1 MSGRNSSR
9 GEESDEDS
17 SASSLFSYDFDGE
30 EDCGSHGVAAVYVA
44 VGSGSKID
52 AEASMDALMW
62 ALGNAAEPVR
72 RRSSSSSV
80 VVILVHVFPKIKF
93 VPSPLGMI
101 PISKVNQEQ
110 KDNHKTHERN
120 QRMQFL
126 QKFLDVCSA
135 SKVKAD
141 TLLIESDTE
150 AKAILDLIHI
160 CNIRKLVLGTPKA
173 NLRKMKWKKGK
184 STAKEIVKN
193 APEFCDIKI
202 ICEGKEVAME
212 EQMMTESSSSSERAT
227 LDDNQKPVHAGI
239 IQSQNDY
246 FRWMYHLRLRRH
258 YLPINLL
265 QSYHHRMTYSAMG
278 SRQRICLLMCC
289 LAIWVQS
296 NGSEAQLIYNTI
308 VQSGVDKGAVC
319 LDGSPPAYVLD
330 RGSGD
335 GANNWLVYVQGGG
348 WCINNTNYDTP
359 DNTLETCEH
368 RATGDLGSS
377 IAMKPFE
384 FNHSVYGNE
393 SSMSYFYNWNR
404 VILKYCDGASFV
416 GDADQPDP
424 VTKLYYRGA
433 RIFGVL
439 VRDLMEKGLKDAQN
453 VLLAGGSAGGIGV
466 MAHCDRF
473 RDLFPQNVR
482 VKCHIDSSIFL
493 HVKDPE
499 RAKFFEGLFG
509 NIVGLHKP
517 EKALPAECI
526 SKMGALSCFYPQN
539 LAKYVKTPLFIL
551 NSAQDSFQVRHI
563 FSEELYAQV
572 KDHMVSDK
580 KR

>member
-9 GEESDEDS
+9 EESDEDS
-17 SASSLFSYDFDGE
+17 SGSSLFSYDFDGE
-30 EDCGSHGVAAVYVA
+30 DDSGSHAVSAVYVA

-72 RRSSSSSV
+72 RLSSSSSSSSM

-141 TLLIESDTE
+141 TILIESDTE
-150 AKAILDLIHI
+150 ANAILDLIHI

-202 ICEGKEVAME
+202 ICDGKEVAME
-212 EQMMTESSSSSERAT
+212 EQMTTESSSSERAT
-227 LDDNQKPVHAGI
+227 LGI
-239 IQSQNDY
+239 N
-246 FRWMYHLRLRRH
+246 HLRLRRH
-258 YLPINLL
+258 HLPINLL

-308 VQSGVDKGAVC
+308 VQSGVEKGAVC

-359 DNTLETCEH
+359 DFSLQSCEH
-368 RATGDLGSS
+368 RAAGDLGSS

-424 VTKLYYRGA
+424 VRTL
-433 RIFGVL
+433 
-439 VRDLMEKGLKDAQN
+439 
-453 VLLAGGSAGGIGV
+453 
-466 MAHCDRF
+466 
-473 RDLFPQNVR
+473 
-482 VKCHIDSSIFL
+482 
-493 HVKDPE
+493 
-499 RAKFFEGLFG
+499 
-509 NIVGLHKP
+509 
-517 EKALPAECI
+517 
-526 SKMGALSCFYPQN
+526 
-539 LAKYVKTPLFIL
+539 T
-551 NSAQDSFQVRHI
+551 
-563 FSEELYAQV
+563 
-572 KDHMVSDK
+572 
-580 KR
+580 